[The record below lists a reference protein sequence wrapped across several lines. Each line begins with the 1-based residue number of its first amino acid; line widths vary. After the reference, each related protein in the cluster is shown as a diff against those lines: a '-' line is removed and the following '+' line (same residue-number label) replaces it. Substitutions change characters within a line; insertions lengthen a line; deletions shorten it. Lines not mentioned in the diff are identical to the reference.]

1 MASNIDDVSINSEY
15 PIAGQDNDSQGFRD
29 NFGIIKNNFV
39 ATKSEIEDLQDNTAK
54 KNEAN
59 NFLGNNIT
67 NANIVNVSE
76 ELNAGGTLSSSQD
89 VNFTLGPVQ
98 TFTVGGDI
106 TLTTTDWPESGKV
119 GKVRLILIN
128 DGEDRILTIGTE
140 AGSSLKFNARWPNK
154 TGTGTEQDPYVF
166 TNNVTID
173 SDSDPVIIDFMT
185 YNQGSSIFVDY
196 IGKFY

>member
-154 TGTGTEQDPYVF
+154 TGAGTEGDPYVF

-173 SDSDPVIIDFMT
+173 SDSNPVIIDFMT

>member
-1 MASNIDDVSINSEY
+1 MASNIDEVSINSEY

-39 ATKSEIEDLQDNTAK
+39 AAKNEIESLQDNTAK

-67 NANIVNVSE
+67 NANLVNVSE

-119 GKVRLILIN
+119 GKIRLILIN
-128 DGEDRILTIGTE
+128 DGEDRIVTIGTE

-154 TGTGTEQDPYVF
+154 SGAGTEGDPYVF
-166 TNNVTID
+166 VNNLTVD
-173 SDSDPVIIDFMT
+173 SQTDPVVIDFMT

>member
-1 MASNIDDVSINSEY
+1 MASNIDEVSINSEY

-39 ATKSEIEDLQDNTAK
+39 AAKSEIEDLQDNTAK
-54 KNEAN
+54 KNSAN

-67 NANIVNVSE
+67 NANLVNVSE

-140 AGSSLKFNARWPNK
+140 AGSSLKFNDRWPNK
-154 TGTGTEQDPYVF
+154 TGAGTEGDPYVF
-166 TNNVTID
+166 TNNLTID
-173 SDSDPVIIDFMT
+173 SASDPVIIDFMT

>member
-39 ATKSEIEDLQDNTAK
+39 ASKGEIEALQDNTAK

>member
-1 MASNIDDVSINSEY
+1 MASNIDEVSINSEY

-39 ATKSEIEDLQDNTAK
+39 AAKSEIEDLQDNTAK
-54 KNEAN
+54 KNSAN

-67 NANIVNVSE
+67 NANLVNVSE
-76 ELNAGGTLSSSQD
+76 ELNAGGTLSNSQD

-119 GKVRLILIN
+119 GKIRLILIN

-154 TGTGTEQDPYVF
+154 TGAGTEGDPYVF
-166 TNNVTID
+166 TNNLTID
-173 SDSDPVIIDFMT
+173 SASNPVIIDFMT

>member
-1 MASNIDDVSINSEY
+1 MASNIDEVSINSEY

-39 ATKSEIEDLQDNTAK
+39 AAKNEIEDLQDNTAK

-67 NANIVNVSE
+67 NANLVNVSE

-119 GKVRLILIN
+119 GKIRLILIN
-128 DGEDRILTIGTE
+128 DGEDRIVTIGTE
-140 AGSSLKFNARWPNK
+140 AGSSLKFNDRWPNK
-154 TGTGTEQDPYVF
+154 SGAGTEGDPYVF
-166 TNNVTID
+166 VNNLTVD
-173 SDSDPVIIDFMT
+173 SQTHPVVIDFMT

>member
-1 MASNIDDVSINSEY
+1 MASNIDEVSINSEY

-39 ATKSEIEDLQDNTAK
+39 AAKNEIEDLQDNTAK

-67 NANIVNVSE
+67 NANLVNVSE

-119 GKVRLILIN
+119 GKIRLILIN
-128 DGEDRILTIGTE
+128 DGEDRIVTIGTE

-154 TGTGTEQDPYVF
+154 SGAGTEGDPYVF
-166 TNNVTID
+166 VNNLTVD
-173 SDSDPVIIDFMT
+173 SQTDPVVIDFMT

>member
-1 MASNIDDVSINSEY
+1 MASNIDEVSINSEY

-29 NFGIIKNNFV
+29 IFGIIKNNFV
-39 ATKSEIEDLQDNTAK
+39 AAKNEIEDLQDNTAK

-67 NANIVNVSE
+67 NANLVNVSE

-119 GKVRLILIN
+119 GKIRLILIN
-128 DGEDRILTIGTE
+128 DGEDRIVTIGTE

-154 TGTGTEQDPYVF
+154 SGAGTEGDPYVF
-166 TNNVTID
+166 VNNLTVD
-173 SDSDPVIIDFMT
+173 SQTDPVVIDFMT

>member
-39 ATKSEIEDLQDNTAK
+39 ATKNEIEDLQDNTAK

-154 TGTGTEQDPYVF
+154 TGTGTEGDPYVF

-173 SDSDPVIIDFMT
+173 SDSNPVIIDFMT

>member
-1 MASNIDDVSINSEY
+1 MASNIDEVSINSEY

-39 ATKSEIEDLQDNTAK
+39 AAKSEIEDLQDNTAK
-54 KNEAN
+54 KNSAN

-67 NANIVNVSE
+67 NANLVNVSE
-76 ELNAGGTLSSSQD
+76 ELNAGGTLSNSQD

-119 GKVRLILIN
+119 GKIRLILIN

-154 TGTGTEQDPYVF
+154 TGAGTEGDPYVF
-166 TNNVTID
+166 TNNITID
-173 SDSDPVIIDFMT
+173 SASNPVIIDFMT

>member
-154 TGTGTEQDPYVF
+154 TGTGTELDPYVF

>member
-76 ELNAGGTLSSSQD
+76 ELNAGGTLSPSQD

>member
-1 MASNIDDVSINSEY
+1 MASNIDEVSINSEY
-15 PIAGQDNDSQGFRD
+15 PIAGQDNDSQVFRD

-39 ATKSEIEDLQDNTAK
+39 AAKAEIEDLQDNTAK
-54 KNEAN
+54 KNTAN

-67 NANIVNVSE
+67 NANLVNVSE

-106 TLTTTDWPESGKV
+106 TLTTTDWPVSGKV
-119 GKVRLILIN
+119 GKIRLILIN
-128 DGEDRILTIGTE
+128 DGTDRILTIGTE

-154 TGTGTEQDPYVF
+154 TGSGTLVDPYVF
-166 TNNVTID
+166 TNNLTID
-173 SDSDPVIIDFMT
+173 SAQYPVIIDFMT

>member
-1 MASNIDDVSINSEY
+1 MASNIDEVSINADY
-15 PIAGQDNDSQGFRD
+15 PVAGQDNDSQGFRD

-39 ATKSEIEDLQDNTAK
+39 ATKSEIESLQDNTAK

-67 NANIVNVSE
+67 NANLVNVSE

-119 GKVRLILIN
+119 GKIRLILIN

-140 AGSSLKFNARWPNK
+140 AGSSLKFNDRWPNK
-154 TGTGTEQDPYVF
+154 TGSAPNYTF
-166 TNNVTID
+166 TNSLTID
-173 SDSDPVIIDFMT
+173 SATAPVVIDFMT